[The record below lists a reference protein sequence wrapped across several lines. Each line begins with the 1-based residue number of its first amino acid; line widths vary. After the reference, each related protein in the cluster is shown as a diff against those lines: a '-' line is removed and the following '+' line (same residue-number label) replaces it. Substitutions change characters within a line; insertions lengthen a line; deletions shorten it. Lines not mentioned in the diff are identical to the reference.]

1 MPYNINE
8 NGDTLSTCPIAWSV
22 TRKVNK
28 FISALDVEPVMQA
41 TYLALNP
48 DCDPET
54 FFMGRS
60 LWDKILRAARTDV
73 FVRFYMMLKH
83 YEEYKHLW
91 THNEGWICSNCANGF
106 IHPWLMENEGQW
118 LCQLSTLQDREIA
131 VSELIMFTY
140 IRFTSWRGPIE

>member
-83 YEEYKHLW
+83 CEEYKHLW

-118 LCQLSTLQDREIA
+118 LCQLSTLQDGEIV

-140 IRFTSWRGPIE
+140 IRFTSWRGPTE